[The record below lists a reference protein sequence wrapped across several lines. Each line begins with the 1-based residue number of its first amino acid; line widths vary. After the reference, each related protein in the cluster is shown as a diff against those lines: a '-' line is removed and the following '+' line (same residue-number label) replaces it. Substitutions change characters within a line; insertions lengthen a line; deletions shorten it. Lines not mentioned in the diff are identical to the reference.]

1 MRSSSWYKTV
11 HFSRWRMCVTSGRN
25 RCYQDRMDKF
35 QGKYRDK
42 FEQCDSV
49 PQEEAR
55 TERRRERER
64 ERGREICNSSVASHR
79 WWVEAS
85 SGAPKLARIKGGYKT
100 SAEHQSSNQGTA
112 ATMRAFVVSS
122 PRPRFLISPISR
134 VLFPYISPLPSCLP
148 SSSPVAVYFFRLLLS
163 NSLLAR
169 TGDFSRRMTGPR
181 RIRCSFAIAIEI
193 EIETGIG
200 VPSEGGGR
208 ENTGESK
215 REGRVHREYCVRCQ
229 CTPW

>member
-1 MRSSSWYKTV
+1 
-11 HFSRWRMCVTSGRN
+11 MCVTSGRN

-134 VLFPYISPLPSCLP
+134 ALFPYTSPLHSLLAFLLLLP
-148 SSSPVAVYFFRLLLS
+148 SLFIFFRLLLS

-169 TGDFSRRMTGPR
+169 TGDFSRRMIGPR
-181 RIRCSFAIAIEI
+181 RIRRSFAIEI
-193 EIETGIG
+193 EIETGI
-200 VPSEGGGR
+200 EGSIRGR
-208 ENTGESK
+208 GA
-215 REGRVHREYCVRCQ
+215 REHGRK
-229 CTPW
+229 